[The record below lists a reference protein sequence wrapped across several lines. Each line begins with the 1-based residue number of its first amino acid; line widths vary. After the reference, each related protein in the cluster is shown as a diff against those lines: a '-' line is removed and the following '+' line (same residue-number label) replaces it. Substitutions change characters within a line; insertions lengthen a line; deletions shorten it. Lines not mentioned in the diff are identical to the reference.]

1 MLSFSKHFRLTRSWL
16 PTALFLVFA
25 TVSGCTGNKEDSVK
39 SGASTAG
46 TKSENAPS
54 NAKRRVVF
62 VVNTDDPF
70 WDACR
75 QGLMEGERHFKLGES
90 GLSASMEVPDG
101 SIKGQIDRLRQ
112 LASQSDLAG
121 LAVSAISA
129 DNPSIAEELD
139 KFQKKGVHVITVDGD
154 LLRTKFRANRK
165 YYIGTDNETAGEILG
180 KAAAGIL
187 ASRSKNT
194 GGYVQFAGY
203 TDNDN
208 ARSRMDGFKKG
219 VGAAFAEKDRVSDE
233 TDRTRAQENVRN
245 ALSNHRDLVALV
257 GIWAYNAPAIAR
269 TVESA
274 GVKKDMT
281 VVTFD
286 AQEAAIQE
294 MEKGN
299 IDAMLVQNPF
309 DMGFQAVRLLSAMVL
324 GNAAVE
330 KEMFP
335 KTGVDADI
343 YTTGLRLVVPN
354 SGSVLKADDFDA
366 KVVEFMKLDDFKKWL
381 AKYNLK
387 SS

>member
-1 MLSFSKHFRLTRSWL
+1 MLSFTRHFGLTRRWL
-16 PTALFLVFA
+16 PTVLFLAFA
-25 TVSGCTGNKEDSVK
+25 IVSGCTGNKEDSVK
-39 SGASTAG
+39 TGVSSNGS
-46 TKSENAPS
+46 KSESAPT

-154 LLRTKFRANRK
+154 LLRTKFRSNRK

-187 ASRSKNT
+187 ASRSKT
-194 GGYVQFAGY
+194 AGGYVQFAGY

-354 SGSVLKADDFDA
+354 TGSVLKAEDFDA

>member
-16 PTALFLVFA
+16 PTVLFLAFA
-25 TVSGCTGNKEDSVK
+25 TVIGCTGNKEDSVK
-39 SGASTAG
+39 SGVSTAG
-46 TKSENAPS
+46 TKSENAPT

-154 LLRTKFRANRK
+154 LLRTKFRSNRK